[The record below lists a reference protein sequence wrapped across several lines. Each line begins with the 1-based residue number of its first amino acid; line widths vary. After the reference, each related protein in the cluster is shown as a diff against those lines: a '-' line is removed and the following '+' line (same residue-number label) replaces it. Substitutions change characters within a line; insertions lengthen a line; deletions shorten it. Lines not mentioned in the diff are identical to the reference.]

1 MMTTTNTRTNKKPTM
16 IPAIQPPVHPP
27 CVEDVPGDEVVW
39 SLVVGDVVGG
49 RVEAIVVA
57 IRMICGIKRACRV
70 KYHKNILSVTVLYKT
85 FYLPKAT
92 IIITVGVQFYLG
104 LLLKIGHSS
113 TYGEL
118 QLRNLPQKVPLHL
131 SCHCDA
137 QLELC
142 RCN

>member
-16 IPAIQPPVHPP
+16 IPAIQPLVHPPP
-27 CVEDVPGDEVVW
+27 CVEGVPGDEVVC
-39 SLVVGDVVGG
+39 SLVVGDVVEG
-49 RVEAIVVA
+49 RVGAIVVA
-57 IRMICGIKRACRV
+57 ISGIKEHAELIGF
-70 KYHKNILSVTVLYKT
+70 NIMKIYIISNKT
-85 FYLPKAT
+85 FNYNYCKR
-92 IIITVGVQFYLG
+92 VQFYLEI
-104 LLLKIGHSS
+104 LLKIGHSS